1 MEINQPIWPRARY
14 LVYLHSSPGRKTLEC
29 CPARS
34 CQMSHFSLL
43 ASKIGSPHPGPMVE
57 MRRLRWLE
65 PRVRRQQT
73 PLFIHMSALSFL
85 DLRSLSFQP
94 HLKTSSLRFLL
105 RSLVFQFFRLLGPPP
120 LQLHLPRGFWSY
132 FMLIPPSGHS
142 FSVRPSEVL
151 SLTHHPKLFC
161 TLVSLQCSVL
171 SSPDPVVAYIILL
184 WFTTALLGPAP
195 NPTHSRYAVNT
206 SARHK
211 GCPQMPSCVL
221 FKESLET
228 SRRSWTYI

>member
-1 MEINQPIWPRARY
+1 MARTQCQKATNTT
-14 LVYLHSSPGRKTLEC
+14 VYAHEC
-29 CPARS
+29 FIIP
-34 CQMSHFSLL
+34 
-43 ASKIGSPHPGPMVE
+43 GSPFPFFPASSQDK
-57 MRRLRWLE
+57 L
-65 PRVRRQQT
+65 PQI
-73 PLFIHMSALSFL
+73 FASA
-85 DLRSLSFQP
+85 P
-94 HLKTSSLRFLL
+94 
-105 RSLVFQFFRLLGPPP
+105 VFQFFRLLGPPP
-120 LQLHLPRGFWSY
+120 LQLHLPRGFRSY

-142 FSVRPSEVL
+142 FSVRPSEAL

-161 TLVSLQCSVL
+161 ALVSLQCSVL

-184 WFTTALLGPAP
+184 WLTTALLGPAP

-228 SRRSWTYI
+228 SRRS